1 MRRIDIRLQEIHVL
15 SHQDKMIGSGLR
27 SQFQVCHC
35 PTEADMCIG
44 FEGNPSEQVVAI
56 SSDSDLLLYE
66 GVSTLIRPLP
76 HQRRR
81 FSIYNCQ
88 EVLDALGL
96 PSSNHLV
103 LCGPVSNTD
112 YTSNIKTL
120 GLVRNLTLIKEID
133 EDVIDLMFRNYLTRA
148 ADHADVD
155 IEEKEKEFQRAIS
168 VFAYGRQTPVQG
180 AISHN

>member
-1 MRRIDIRLQEIHVL
+1 
-15 SHQDKMIGSGLR
+15 
-27 SQFQVCHC
+27 
-35 PTEADMCIG
+35 MCIG

-168 VFAYGRQTPVQG
+168 VFAYGRQTPLINGVQAAKSVRHANAQKKKG
-180 AISHN
+180 QRDLEHPSFYVAPGSSRN